1 MNKLFRGSL
10 LQANSFKRAVEKMH
24 PNQKQALDKA
34 VRIIMQKPEAGR
46 LKKSDLASLR
56 VYKYKASGQQYLLGY
71 SYDAE
76 EQVIALVTIGPHENF
91 YRDIK
96 R

>member
-1 MNKLFRGSL
+1 MKII
-10 LQANSFKRAVEKMH
+10 QANSFKRAVKKMH

-34 VRIIMQKPEAGR
+34 VRALMRNPEAGS
-46 LKKSDLASLR
+46 LKKGDLANLR
-56 VYKYKASGQQYLLGY
+56 VYKYKASAQQYLLGY

-76 EQVIALVTIGPHENF
+76 DQVIALVATSPHENF

>member
-1 MNKLFRGSL
+1 MKII
-10 LQANSFKRAVEKMH
+10 QAASFARAVKKMH

-34 VRIIMQKPEAGR
+34 VKAILKSPEAGGF
-46 LKKSDLASLR
+46 KKGDLAWLR
-56 VYKYKASGQQYLLGY
+56 VYKYQASGQQYLLGY

-76 EQVIALVTIGPHENF
+76 GQVIALVAIGPHENF